1 MVSTWWLLV
10 AFVVGGGAGV
20 VAIALMQMAGQS
32 SDDAQSIPDLNAM
45 PHRPTGLT

>member
-20 VAIALMQMAGQS
+20 FAIALMQMAGDS
-32 SDDAQSIPDLNAM
+32 SDAAPGIPDRNAI
-45 PHRPTGLT
+45 PHGPTGLT